1 MTLQLITKKQQI
13 IDSLQKLNGGDFQF
27 VARTIEEALK
37 KSRITKLPTPEKYQ
51 KITKLYFA
59 TISLGNNYE
68 KEVNKQ
74 REIEGLEENFKA
86 QSTYTV
92 SLKQLADNPSTLLE
106 ISKYIMTLL
115 GIELTDTFSKIVYKH
130 KEKNQFYLRVYPEL
144 AEKQDTII
152 LYFDNDGNELSREEV
167 EKLREEFLPKK
178 DYVSKAQGTKK
189 KIVVLNYKLENILY
203 LGNIINELK
212 QSDLNLLS
220 RNLDFED
227 ERQAA

>member
-106 ISKYIMTLL
+106 ISEYIMTLL